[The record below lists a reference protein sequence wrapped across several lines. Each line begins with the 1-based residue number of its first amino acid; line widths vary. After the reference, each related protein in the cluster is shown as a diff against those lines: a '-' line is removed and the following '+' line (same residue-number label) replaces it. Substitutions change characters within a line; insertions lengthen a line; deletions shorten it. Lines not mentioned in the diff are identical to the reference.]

1 MLILPSNSNNNSGG
15 SNDANSHTHQNKA
28 TLDKISQNDNGDL
41 LFDGKNLTGVI
52 FEKVEG

>member
-15 SNDANSHTHQNKA
+15 SNDANSHIHQNKA

-52 FEKVEG
+52 FENVEG